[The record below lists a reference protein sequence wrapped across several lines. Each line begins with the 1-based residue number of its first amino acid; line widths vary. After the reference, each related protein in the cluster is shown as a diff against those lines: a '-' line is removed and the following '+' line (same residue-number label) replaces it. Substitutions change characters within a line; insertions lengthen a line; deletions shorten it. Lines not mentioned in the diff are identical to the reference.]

1 MQTELS
7 SKIDY
12 CNKLLLETNLPLV
25 EMNTCPVFFIGV
37 GVPTTGYNMVKRLM
51 NDGFFVNLGAFPAV
65 PIKNTGVRFTI
76 SRHNEMDDIKQLVEA
91 INYHF
96 PLALADEGKS
106 HNQIRKAF
114 NLPLV
119 KEDETNIY
127 NERATSLS
135 YYSSINQ
142 VDALEWNEVLGG
154 NGIFDHQGLQILE
167 EVFQNNKNKE
177 DNWDFH
183 YVIIRD
189 GKKPIL
195 ATFFTAALW
204 KDDMLASYQTSLN
217 VEQKR
222 KDDPYYLT
230 SKVLGMGSLITEG
243 EHLFLDK
250 SNPKWSVALIQL
262 LDYLPQLQESSGAS
276 MIVLRDLDEFDTEV
290 KNLLLSQGYFT
301 ASMPESCVIEKLTT
315 FEEDS
320 FYQQL
325 TPNSKKHFRRDVARY
340 QDQLIVELKEEL
352 NQEEQ
357 EAFHML
363 YKNVVSRNFDINTF
377 YYPKKLFKAI
387 SNQPN
392 WNFIVIRLKENNK
405 IVAVSA
411 NYINKLNY
419 LTGVFCGMD
428 YDYLDSHKIYK
439 QVLYQT
445 VVSAQKA
452 KSEKVYLG
460 FSAVIEKR
468 KLGASVFPKVAYIQS
483 KDNYKLEL
491 LETLS
496 GINK

>member
-1 MQTELS
+1 
-7 SKIDY
+7 
-12 CNKLLLETNLPLV
+12 
-25 EMNTCPVFFIGV
+25 
-37 GVPTTGYNMVKRLM
+37 
-51 NDGFFVNLGAFPAV
+51 
-65 PIKNTGVRFTI
+65 
-76 SRHNEMDDIKQLVEA
+76 
-91 INYHF
+91 
-96 PLALADEGKS
+96 
-106 HNQIRKAF
+106 

-320 FYQQL
+320 YYQQL